1 MINIIDGRKLS
12 RSLNQGR
19 VKDSA
24 AKLSRPPGLAAVLVG
39 ADPASMVY
47 VKRKGL
53 VASRVGFYH
62 RQVDL
67 PVNTTQAE
75 LLRIVEE
82 LNSDPKIDG
91 ILVQLPLPA
100 HLNAQEVLDAI
111 SPTKDVDGFHA
122 TNAGLLAQGRAR
134 FVPCTPLGVMRMLE
148 ASEVELSGMNAVV
161 VGRSDIVGKPMA
173 MLLLAANCTVTIC
186 HSRTKNLA
194 EVVSRADLVVAAV
207 GRAEMVKGDWIKQGA
222 VVIDVGINRVADGS
236 LVGDVEYESAASRA
250 SLITPVPGGV
260 GPMTIAMLM
269 ENTLLS
275 AQIRQGFS
283 SSL

>member
-1 MINIIDGRKLS
+1 MADIIDGRKLS
-12 RSLNQGR
+12 KALNQGR
-19 VKDSA
+19 VKAGA
-24 AKLSRPPGLAAVLVG
+24 AKLSRAPGLAAVLVG

-53 VASRVGFYH
+53 VADRVGFYH

-67 PVNTTQAE
+67 PVETTQAE
-75 LLRIVEE
+75 LLRVVEA
-82 LNSDPKIDG
+82 LNVDPKIDG

-100 HLNAQEVLDAI
+100 HLDSQEVLDTI

-122 TNAGLLAQGRAR
+122 VNAGLLAQGRAR

-148 ASEVELSGMNAVV
+148 AYEINLSGMDAVV

-194 EVVSRADLVVAAV
+194 ETVARADLVVAAV
-207 GRAEMVKGDWIKQGA
+207 GRPEMVKGDWIKEGA

-236 LVGDVEYESAASRA
+236 LVGDVEYESASRKASF
-250 SLITPVPGGV
+250 ITPVPGGV

-269 ENTLLS
+269 ENTLRS
-275 AQIRQGFS
+275 AQISQGVEPF
-283 SSL
+283 

>member
-1 MINIIDGRKLS
+1 VADIIDGRKLS
-12 RSLNQGR
+12 KALNQGR
-19 VKDSA
+19 VKAGA
-24 AKLSRPPGLAAVLVG
+24 AKLSRAPGLAAVLVG
-39 ADPASMVY
+39 SDPASMVY

-53 VASRVGFYH
+53 VADRVGFYH

-67 PVNTTQAE
+67 PLETTQAE
-75 LLRIVEE
+75 LLRVVEE
-82 LNSDPKIDG
+82 LNLDPKIDG

-100 HLNAQEVLDAI
+100 HLDSQEVLDTI

-122 TNAGLLAQGRAR
+122 VNAGLLAQGRAR

-148 ASEVELSGMNAVV
+148 AYGINLSGMDAVV

-194 EVVSRADLVVAAV
+194 DIVARADLIVAAV
-207 GRAEMVKGDWIKQGA
+207 GRAEMVKGDWIKEGA

-236 LVGDVEYESAASRA
+236 LVGDVEYESAARKA
-250 SLITPVPGGV
+250 SFITPVPGGV

-275 AQIRQGFS
+275 AQISQGVE
-283 SSL
+283 SL

>member
-1 MINIIDGRKLS
+1 
-12 RSLNQGR
+12 
-19 VKDSA
+19 
-24 AKLSRPPGLAAVLVG
+24 
-39 ADPASMVY
+39 MVY

-67 PVNTTQAE
+67 PVDTTQAE

-82 LNSDPKIDG
+82 LNIDPKIDG

-100 HLNAQEVLDAI
+100 HLDSQEVLDAI

-148 ASEVELSGMNAVV
+148 ASGVELSGMNAVV

-194 EVVSRADLVVAAV
+194 DVVSRADLVVAAV
-207 GRAEMVKGDWIKQGA
+207 GRPEMVKGEWIKNGA
-222 VVIDVGINRVADGS
+222 VVIDVGINRVSDGS
-236 LVGDVEYESAASRA
+236 LVGDVEYEAAAAKA

-275 AQIRQGFS
+275 AEMRQGV
-283 SSL
+283 